1 MFSIPK
7 EYGVE
12 YGFNTC
18 CGYMET
24 KCPINFNYLI
34 FIAYYI
40 IICNDISE
48 CTYPLLSCM
57 QGGSMSVLVKGG
69 SVGNRY
75 LDWFRQAEADLRHA
89 GNALDDGDFEWSCFA
104 AHQAAEKAMK
114 AVLQKF
120 GMDAWGHTLTALVGH
135 LPSIDSAPAGVVN
148 CAKILD
154 KHYIPTRYPNGFD
167 SGAPTDFYTEEEA
180 QKAIQCAEAIIEFC
194 RNQIS

>member
-1 MFSIPK
+1 
-7 EYGVE
+7 
-12 YGFNTC
+12 
-18 CGYMET
+18 
-24 KCPINFNYLI
+24 
-34 FIAYYI
+34 
-40 IICNDISE
+40 
-48 CTYPLLSCM
+48 M
-57 QGGSMSVLVKGG
+57 QGGSVSVLVNGD

-89 GNALDDGDFEWSCFA
+89 RNALDDGDFEWSCFA

-135 LPSIDSAPAGVVN
+135 LPSIDSASDSVVN

-180 QKAIQCAEAIIEFC
+180 KKAIQCAEAIIEFC